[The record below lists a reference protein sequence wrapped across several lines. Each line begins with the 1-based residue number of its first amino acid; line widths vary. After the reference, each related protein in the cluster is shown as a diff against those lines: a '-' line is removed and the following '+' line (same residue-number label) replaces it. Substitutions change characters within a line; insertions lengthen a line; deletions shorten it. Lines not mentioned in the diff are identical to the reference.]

1 MSFKTIRI
9 IPTTEELNILREK
22 LNSISDLEFEN
33 PQNNFLSN
41 KNLIKKLPS
50 INETIGNIIGNYLEI
65 NNEELKNKS
74 KEEIIN
80 QLTQIINNLKNVIS
94 NNSYKIDN
102 YDNILYE
109 NNELKNELNL
119 MNQNYNNM
127 NNEIS
132 ENYLMNSF
140 ENKQRLISK
149 NNNRMN
155 LNSLNNLNSINE
167 SLTQNSN
174 NQNYFIEKLKSENL
188 ELKNQTKTLN
198 KEISELKKLNTIN
211 TMIKEEDE
219 EKLKNSKYLKIY
231 LIQFLNQNK
240 NNNSEIKNYLNQLF
254 NNQNE
259 NYTNYLIE
267 RINNLEFQNYSL
279 LNQIEYYQKITL
291 QTTDDLNEYIEI
303 IDDIRNVLNC
313 ISDDIRLN
321 DDFYVIRDTLNKKEN
336 VIYNQRDVI
345 LERKKEI
352 ENNDIIR
359 KNEDIILCKDKINE
373 IQLIDKDKIN
383 YEKSFQILNEKISN
397 YESLRDLMMKYED
410 FINFIDKDGEYDIIF
425 KSKDELLKY
434 NNSLIENNILL
445 RRIIEDLLKNNN
457 NNIDDEEM
465 KKINKIINFDKS
477 FNSFNEDLILLL
489 RNQAKI
495 IKKNLENDS

>member
-119 MNQNYNNM
+119 INQNYHNM

-345 LERKKEI
+345 LERKNEI

-445 RRIIEDLLKNNN
+445 RRIIEDLLKNNYN
-457 NNIDDEEM
+457 NVDEEEM
-465 KKINKIINFDKS
+465 KKINQVINFDKS
-477 FNSFNEDLILLL
+477 FSSFNEDLILLL

-495 IKKNLENDS
+495 IEKNLENDS

>member
-465 KKINKIINFDKS
+465 KKINKVINFDKS

-495 IKKNLENDS
+495 IEKNLENDS

>member
-1 MSFKTIRI
+1 
-9 IPTTEELNILREK
+9 
-22 LNSISDLEFEN
+22 
-33 PQNNFLSN
+33 
-41 KNLIKKLPS
+41 
-50 INETIGNIIGNYLEI
+50 
-65 NNEELKNKS
+65 
-74 KEEIIN
+74 
-80 QLTQIINNLKNVIS
+80 
-94 NNSYKIDN
+94 
-102 YDNILYE
+102 
-109 NNELKNELNL
+109 
-119 MNQNYNNM
+119 
-127 NNEIS
+127 
-132 ENYLMNSF
+132 
-140 ENKQRLISK
+140 
-149 NNNRMN
+149 
-155 LNSLNNLNSINE
+155 
-167 SLTQNSN
+167 
-174 NQNYFIEKLKSENL
+174 
-188 ELKNQTKTLN
+188 
-198 KEISELKKLNTIN
+198 
-211 TMIKEEDE
+211 MIKEEDE

-465 KKINKIINFDKS
+465 KKINKVINFDKS
-477 FNSFNEDLILLL
+477 FNSFNEDLIILL

-495 IKKNLENDS
+495 IEKNLENDS

>member
-1 MSFKTIRI
+1 MSLKTIRI
-9 IPTTEELNILREK
+9 VPTTEELNILREK

-41 KNLIKKLPS
+41 KNLTTKLPS
-50 INETIGNIIGNYLEI
+50 INETIGKIIGNCLEN

-80 QLTQIINNLKNVIS
+80 QLTQTINNLKNVIS
-94 NNSYKIDN
+94 NNTYKIDN
-102 YDNILYE
+102 YDNLLYE

-119 MNQNYNNM
+119 INQNYHNM

-167 SLTQNSN
+167 SLSQNSN
-174 NQNYFIEKLKSENL
+174 NRNYIIEKLKSENL
-188 ELKNQTKTLN
+188 ELKNQTKNLN
-198 KEISELKKLNTIN
+198 KEISELKKLITLN

-219 EKLKNSKYLKIY
+219 EKLKNSKYLKIS
-231 LIQFLNQNK
+231 LIQLLNK
-240 NNNSEIKNYLNQLF
+240 NKNYNSDIKNYLNQLF

-279 LNQIEYYQKITL
+279 LSQIEYYQKINL

-313 ISDDIRLN
+313 VSDDIRLN
-321 DDFYVIRDTLNKKEN
+321 DDFYVIRDTLNRKEN

-345 LERKKEI
+345 LERKNEI
-352 ENNDIIR
+352 ERNDIIR

-373 IQLIDKDKIN
+373 IKLLDKSNIN
-383 YEKSFQILNEKISN
+383 YEKSFQILNEKISI
-397 YESLRDLMMKYED
+397 YESLRDLMNKYED

-425 KSKDELLKY
+425 KSKDELLNY
-434 NNSLIENNILL
+434 NNSLVENNILL

-457 NNIDDEEM
+457 NNNIDEEEM
-465 KKINKIINFDKS
+465 KKINQVINFDKS
-477 FNSFNEDLILLL
+477 FSSFNEDLIFLLI
-489 RNQAKI
+489 NKAKI
-495 IKKNLENDS
+495 IEKNLEND

>member
-188 ELKNQTKTLN
+188 ELKNQIKTLN

-477 FNSFNEDLILLL
+477 LNSFNEDLILLL

-495 IKKNLENDS
+495 IEKNLENDS

>member
-9 IPTTEELNILREK
+9 ITTTEELNILREK

-119 MNQNYNNM
+119 INQNYNNM

-132 ENYLMNSF
+132 DNYLMNSF

-188 ELKNQTKTLN
+188 ELKNQIKTLN

-345 LERKKEI
+345 LERKNEI

-465 KKINKIINFDKS
+465 KKINKVINFDKS

-495 IKKNLENDS
+495 IEKNLENDS

>member
-321 DDFYVIRDTLNKKEN
+321 DDFYVIRDTLNRKEN

-345 LERKKEI
+345 LERKNEI
-352 ENNDIIR
+352 ERNDIIR

-373 IQLIDKDKIN
+373 IKLLDKSNIN
-383 YEKSFQILNEKISN
+383 YEKSFQILNEKISI
-397 YESLRDLMMKYED
+397 YESLRDLMLKYED

-425 KSKDELLKY
+425 KSKDELLNY

-445 RRIIEDLLKNNN
+445 RRIIEDLLKNNYN
-457 NNIDDEEM
+457 NVDEEEM
-465 KKINKIINFDKS
+465 KKINHLVLLMKI
-477 FNSFNEDLILLL
+477 
-489 RNQAKI
+489 
-495 IKKNLENDS
+495 

>member
-1 MSFKTIRI
+1 M
-9 IPTTEELNILREK
+9 
-22 LNSISDLEFEN
+22 
-33 PQNNFLSN
+33 SN

-119 MNQNYNNM
+119 INQNYNNM

-132 ENYLMNSF
+132 DNYLMNSF

-188 ELKNQTKTLN
+188 ELKNQIKTLN

-345 LERKKEI
+345 LERKNEI

-465 KKINKIINFDKS
+465 KKINKVINFDKS

-495 IKKNLENDS
+495 IEKNLENDS

>member
-119 MNQNYNNM
+119 INQNYNNM

-132 ENYLMNSF
+132 DNYLMNSF

-345 LERKKEI
+345 LERKNEI

-495 IKKNLENDS
+495 IEKNLENDS

>member
-198 KEISELKKLNTIN
+198 KEIS
-211 TMIKEEDE
+211 
-219 EKLKNSKYLKIY
+219 
-231 LIQFLNQNK
+231 
-240 NNNSEIKNYLNQLF
+240 
-254 NNQNE
+254 
-259 NYTNYLIE
+259 
-267 RINNLEFQNYSL
+267 
-279 LNQIEYYQKITL
+279 
-291 QTTDDLNEYIEI
+291 
-303 IDDIRNVLNC
+303 
-313 ISDDIRLN
+313 
-321 DDFYVIRDTLNKKEN
+321 
-336 VIYNQRDVI
+336 
-345 LERKKEI
+345 
-352 ENNDIIR
+352 
-359 KNEDIILCKDKINE
+359 
-373 IQLIDKDKIN
+373 
-383 YEKSFQILNEKISN
+383 
-397 YESLRDLMMKYED
+397 
-410 FINFIDKDGEYDIIF
+410 
-425 KSKDELLKY
+425 
-434 NNSLIENNILL
+434 
-445 RRIIEDLLKNNN
+445 
-457 NNIDDEEM
+457 
-465 KKINKIINFDKS
+465 
-477 FNSFNEDLILLL
+477 
-489 RNQAKI
+489 
-495 IKKNLENDS
+495 

>member
-198 KEISELKKLNTIN
+198 KEISELKKLNIIN

-345 LERKKEI
+345 LERKNEI

-495 IKKNLENDS
+495 IEKNLENDS

>member
-9 IPTTEELNILREK
+9 IPTTEELNIVREK

-188 ELKNQTKTLN
+188 ELKNQIKTLN

-345 LERKKEI
+345 LERKNEI

-445 RRIIEDLLKNNN
+445 RRIIEDLLKNNYN
-457 NNIDDEEM
+457 NVDEEEM
-465 KKINKIINFDKS
+465 KKINQVINFDKS
-477 FNSFNEDLILLL
+477 FSSFNEDLILLL
-489 RNQAKI
+489 RNQAKNI
-495 IKKNLENDS
+495 EKNLENI

>member
-119 MNQNYNNM
+119 INQNYNNM

-345 LERKKEI
+345 LERKNEI

-477 FNSFNEDLILLL
+477 LNSFNEDLILLL

-495 IKKNLENDS
+495 IEKNLENDS

>member
-321 DDFYVIRDTLNKKEN
+321 DDFYVIRDTLNRKEN

-345 LERKKEI
+345 LERKNEI
-352 ENNDIIR
+352 ERNDIIR

-373 IQLIDKDKIN
+373 IKLLDKSNIN
-383 YEKSFQILNEKISN
+383 YEKSFQILNEKISI
-397 YESLRDLMMKYED
+397 YESLRDLMLKYED

-425 KSKDELLKY
+425 KSKDELLNY
-434 NNSLIENNILL
+434 NNSLVENNILL

-477 FNSFNEDLILLL
+477 LNSFNEDLILLL

-495 IKKNLENDS
+495 IEKNLENDS

>member
-1 MSFKTIRI
+1 
-9 IPTTEELNILREK
+9 
-22 LNSISDLEFEN
+22 
-33 PQNNFLSN
+33 
-41 KNLIKKLPS
+41 
-50 INETIGNIIGNYLEI
+50 
-65 NNEELKNKS
+65 
-74 KEEIIN
+74 
-80 QLTQIINNLKNVIS
+80 
-94 NNSYKIDN
+94 
-102 YDNILYE
+102 
-109 NNELKNELNL
+109 
-119 MNQNYNNM
+119 
-127 NNEIS
+127 
-132 ENYLMNSF
+132 
-140 ENKQRLISK
+140 
-149 NNNRMN
+149 MN

-240 NNNSEIKNYLNQLF
+240 NNNSDIKNYLNQLF

-477 FNSFNEDLILLL
+477 LNSFNEDLILLL

-495 IKKNLENDS
+495 IEKNLENDS

>member
-132 ENYLMNSF
+132 DNYLMNSF

-465 KKINKIINFDKS
+465 KKINKVINFDKS

-495 IKKNLENDS
+495 IEKNLENDS